1 MRRKAREYQRPVY
14 EEILARAHEPRRFI
28 QVLAGPRQVGKTT
41 LARQVMDAIG
51 IPGHFA
57 SADAPDPE
65 DIGWLYTQWAIG
77 QYTMSSQSRLRISI
91 AEKRTRSA

>member
-1 MRRKAREYQRPVY
+1 MKLPSRGTKIYRRPIYDEVL
-14 EEILARAHEPRRFI
+14 ERAHEPRRFI

-41 LARQVMDAIG
+41 VARQVMDAIG

-65 DIGWLYTQWAIG
+65 DIG
-77 QYTMSSQSRLRISI
+77 
-91 AEKRTRSA
+91 

>member
-1 MRRKAREYQRPVY
+1 MAGRRRPKEYRRPIYGEVV
-14 EEILARAHEPRRFI
+14 ERAEEPRRFL

-57 SADAPDPE
+57 SADALA
-65 DIGWLYTQWAIG
+65 G
-77 QYTMSSQSRLRISI
+77 SSFS
-91 AEKRTRSA
+91 TRSRRSATGRTS